1 LIEVK
6 GKGSVARILKDSLS
20 PQGHRLTT
28 MEIEVSRI
36 VWCEFLTHG
45 MLARNAHSSRAIPF
59 NKMVEQLTGKPVR
72 FGEANKGMQD
82 KGEEFDAMVEIPA
95 HLYEALEKFLWDELD
110 GLMLV
115 SDLKSL
121 YEIDKVHLTAFGA
134 WNFHRYLSV
143 DISRAIYDAGYHKQV
158 YNRLTEA
165 HQMAKAVVSATEWDN
180 YYWLRDDVAAD
191 PTLHDLASTMRK
203 AHEQSVP
210 QLLQP
215 GEWHLPYVDEFRGN
229 NGEQLFCI
237 PQEFEDGWQ
246 DYTIL
251 TLEEAIKVS
260 SARTG
265 AVSFRAV
272 DYGLEQ
278 CLRVYDKLVGDDRK
292 HASAMQHQATPQQPH
307 IYEHGFAED
316 YEVNDPKEPSTWEPG
331 ISHASRDGNLWSAQ
345 FCGWIMNR
353 KLIPGENYKAPK

>member
-1 LIEVK
+1 
-6 GKGSVARILKDSLS
+6 
-20 PQGHRLTT
+20 
-28 MEIEVSRI
+28 MEIEVPRI

-59 NKMVEQLTGKPVR
+59 NKMIEQLTGKPVR

-82 KGEEFDAMVEIPA
+82 KGEEFGNLIKIVRHSGTYLYTPQEAWELAKEDAVEWSKA
-95 HLYEALEKFLWDELD
+95 YYE
-110 GLMLV
+110 
-115 SDLKSL
+115 
-121 YEIDKVHLTAFGA
+121 
-134 WNFHRYLSV
+134 
-143 DISRAIYDAGYHKQV
+143 AGYHKQV

-165 HQMAKAVVSATEWDN
+165 FQMIKAVVSATEWDN

-215 GEWHLPYVDEFRGN
+215 GEWHLPYVDETRV
-229 NGEQLFCI
+229 NGQQFFYIVDAEGVEHFVSLEQ
-237 PQEFEDGWQ
+237 
-246 DYTIL
+246 
-251 TLEEAIKVS
+251 AIKVS

-292 HASAMQHQATPQQPH
+292 HASAMQHQATPMKDAH
-307 IYEHGFAED
+307 FLNG
-316 YEVNDPKEPSTWEPG
+316 VNIAGIASTWEPG
-331 ISHASRDGNLWSAQ
+331 VSHADREGGLWSAQ

-353 KLIPGENYKAPK
+353 KRIPGENYKAPK

>member
-1 LIEVK
+1 MIEVK
-6 GKGSVARILKDSLS
+6 GKGSVARILKDSTS
-20 PQGHRLTT
+20 PAGHRLTT
-28 MEIEVSRI
+28 MEIEVPRI

-82 KGEEFDAMVEIPA
+82 KGEKFDACVIIPPDLYSAVEQMI
-95 HLYEALEKFLWDELD
+95 HDDIGIIICYEDLLNENGELE
-110 GLMLV
+110 
-115 SDLKSL
+115 
-121 YEIDKVHLTAFGA
+121 LTALGA
-134 WNFHRYLSV
+134 WNLHKYLSV
-143 DISRAIYDAGYHKQV
+143 SISRALYDAGYHKQV
-158 YNRLTEA
+158 YNRITEA
-165 HQMAKAVVSATEWDN
+165 HQMIKAVVSATEWDN

-215 GEWHLPYVDEFRGN
+215 GEWHLPYVDEFRGK
-229 NGEQLFCI
+229 NGKQLFYI
-237 PQEFEDGWQ
+237 PTKQDDGWE
-246 DYTIL
+246 DYVIL
-251 TLEEAIKVS
+251 SLEEAIKVS

-292 HASAMQHQATPQQPH
+292 HASAMQHQATPMKAA
-307 IYEHGFAED
+307 IREGYGVYE
-316 YEVNDPKEPSTWEPG
+316 EVNDPRYYSTWEPG
-331 ISHASRDGNLWSAQ
+331 ISHADRDGNLWSAQ
-345 FCGWIMNR
+345 FKGFVMNR